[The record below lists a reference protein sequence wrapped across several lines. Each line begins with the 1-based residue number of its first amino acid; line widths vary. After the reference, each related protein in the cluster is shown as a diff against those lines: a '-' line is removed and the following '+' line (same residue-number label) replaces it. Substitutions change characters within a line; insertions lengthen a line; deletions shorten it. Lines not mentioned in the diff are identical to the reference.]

1 MKITSSTQQIQHRS
15 SHDGNPAI
23 CKRWMNWKDP
33 PFVMGTY
40 GKSTISI
47 AMFNSYVSYVKLPKG
62 NWYHITSTKF
72 IKNPIKSSAQAT
84 HFPQSQR
91 HVPRLSPAK
100 RSCRVTIATPP
111 SHEMCPENGGVPSYE
126 WPWYLIPQTCFFEHL
141 EEHHCPCQICSLEGT
156 PHYQTHPHI
165 GKSIGS
171 TSNHQFSGTQ
181 PSTYLHPPPFSAP
194 DPSNPSFSGCPR
206 LGARLFP
213 EPFFR

>member
-62 NWYHITSTKF
+62 NWYHIISTKF

-156 PHYQTHPHI
+156 PPFSDAPTYWQINWKHIKSSIQWHTAIPHIFIHLHFPRQIPPTHP
-165 GKSIGS
+165 S
-171 TSNHQFSGTQ
+171 
-181 PSTYLHPPPFSAP
+181 P
-194 DPSNPSFSGCPR
+194 D
-206 LGARLFP
+206 AHV
-213 EPFFR
+213 

>member
-156 PHYQTHPHI
+156 PIFRRTHILANQLEAHQIINSVAHSHPHI
-165 GKSIGS
+165 FIHLHFPRQIPP
-171 TSNHQFSGTQ
+171 TH
-181 PSTYLHPPPFSAP
+181 PSP
-194 DPSNPSFSGCPR
+194 D
-206 LGARLFP
+206 AHV
-213 EPFFR
+213 